1 MAIIHL
7 TCEEFADRIEE
18 MLDLANKGDKVLIH
32 YKGNLYTIIPVS
44 DEELDGLTDNK
55 KALLDE

>member
-44 DEELDGLTDNK
+44 DEELEGLTDNK

>member
-32 YKGNLYTIIPVS
+32 YKGNLYTITPVS
-44 DEELDGLTDNK
+44 DEELEGLTDNE